1 MTATTPPPISPK
13 QMNILR
19 AVTAMAW
26 ADGMLEANEIAVMT
40 AKLSEAFADT
50 PAARQGL
57 AEKIR
62 SYFNQQ
68 IPLEEVLPKLPEASD
83 RRFILKV
90 GYLVISASAR
100 DDTEPLVNKEELGA
114 FQKLARMLELSDAEI
129 HEVSEAVKSEFSGAG
144 ADPLESLVQRF
155 GDRS

>member
-26 ADGMLEANEIAVMT
+26 ADGVLEANEIAIMT
-40 AKLSEAFADT
+40 TKLSEAFADT
-50 PAARQGL
+50 RAARESL

-62 SYFNQQ
+62 GYFNQQ
-68 IPLEEVLPKLPEASD
+68 IPLEEILPKLPDASD
-83 RRFILKV
+83 RRFILKL
-90 GYLVISASAR
+90 GYMVIAASSRNDA
-100 DDTEPLVNKEELGA
+100 EPLVNEEELGA

-144 ADPLESLVQRF
+144 ADPLEVLVQGF
-155 GDRS
+155 SDRS

>member
-26 ADGMLEANEIAVMT
+26 ADGVLEANEIAIMT
-40 AKLSEAFADT
+40 AKLSEAFANT
-50 PAARQGL
+50 PAARNHL

-68 IPLEEVLPKLPEASD
+68 IPLEEVLPKLPDPSD
-83 RRFILKV
+83 RRFILKL
-90 GYLVISASAR
+90 GYMVISASAR
-100 DDTEPLVNKEELGA
+100 NNTEPLVNDDELGA
-114 FQKLARMLELSDAEI
+114 FQKLARMLELSDDAI
-129 HEVSEAVKSEFSGAG
+129 HEVSEAVKSEFSDAA
-144 ADPLESLVQRF
+144 ADPLEKLVQGF
-155 GDRS
+155 SDRS